1 MQPEDLLR
9 GWRHQ
14 LHLDDPIWEPPT
26 ESDLALL
33 AELKAKGLTREN
45 ASRLLP
51 AVYKQAQA
59 EMMSS
64 LATNHF
70 LTLHRNLREA
80 SERVVSVT
88 VAKERPADTVGT
100 LYYERNGDTIT
111 FVNEAYGLLKERA

>member
-33 AELKAKGLTREN
+33 AELKAKGLTSEN
-45 ASRLLP
+45 ALRVLP
-51 AVYKQAQA
+51 AVYKQ
-59 EMMSS
+59 EETLLMSS
-64 LATNHF
+64 YATNHF
-70 LTLHRNLREA
+70 LALHRNLREA

-88 VAKERPADTVGT
+88 VAKERPGDTVGT

-111 FVNEAYGLLKERA
+111 FDIEAYGLLKERA